1 MSISA
6 ESTTAGDITAD
17 QGLINRWDSTA
28 CHYKLAL
35 IGPDRLIVE
44 RNGDSLG
51 ASSVRAEKQMPEN
64 PYGIFYFE
72 VKILE
77 RTMGYIHIGLATKQM
92 PLNSLVGEHKGTF
105 AYGNWGDFWGHE
117 VAGCYHF
124 NGRPVIDGKNSFGVG
139 DVVGCGVNLKKWPN
153 YLHKKRGAFGPDT
166 VFDTANLFVSFAV
179 DLFPCVTLAKPGTK
193 IEANFGPDFDYKF

>member
-6 ESTTAGDITAD
+6 ETTTAGDITAD
-17 QGLINRWDSTA
+17 QEYLWPTSSNLDPSEEFFVQRLINRWDPTA

-35 IGPDRLIVE
+35 IGPDRLIVQ

-92 PLNSLVGEHKGTF
+92 PLNTLV
-105 AYGNWGDFWGHE
+105 
-117 VAGCYHF
+117 
-124 NGRPVIDGKNSFGVG
+124 
-139 DVVGCGVNLKKWPN
+139 
-153 YLHKKRGAFGPDT
+153 
-166 VFDTANLFVSFAV
+166 
-179 DLFPCVTLAKPGTK
+179 
-193 IEANFGPDFDYKF
+193 EANFGPNFKFNIVDGI